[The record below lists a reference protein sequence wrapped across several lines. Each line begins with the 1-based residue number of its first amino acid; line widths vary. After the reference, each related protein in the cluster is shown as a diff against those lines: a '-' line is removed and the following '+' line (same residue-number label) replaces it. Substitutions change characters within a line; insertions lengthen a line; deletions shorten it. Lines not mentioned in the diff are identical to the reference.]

1 MILPEPSNTGVLH
14 GLVEHTFVWSY
25 SAFKGYYQP
34 TTLVFIS
41 NSHIHGRHERHP
53 WSQQLKSRFDSLED
67 LDHPLP
73 LDLRSTSMRWLV
85 VVDGEKIS
93 LEIAV
98 RLQED
103 EEVANR
109 TCFSGFCADFKSH
122 SQLSEKAKVEAKSI
136 VENRFT
142 RVSKVVDLRLLK
154 EIRSPVLNGIV
165 NALKDDNL
173 NIQGMGVVGKMNL
186 LHFFKL
192 PCIKLLMKDLNI
204 HQSLSPMCW
213 LMA

>member
-1 MILPEPSNTGVLH
+1 MRLN
-14 GLVEHTFVWSY
+14 
-25 SAFKGYYQP
+25 
-34 TTLVFIS
+34 
-41 NSHIHGRHERHP
+41 GRHERHP

-103 EEVANR
+103 EE
-109 TCFSGFCADFKSH
+109 
-122 SQLSEKAKVEAKSI
+122 LSEKAKVEAKSI